1 MFKKFIAFITVLSLS
16 AALCACGG
24 EKSAV
29 KRFNSKHEKKLSQS
43 FTAAENES
51 YSLSWDSEH
60 YRVLLTDKRS
70 GRVWSTLPSGLQQP
84 RYDEDGFEENNHPH
98 TETPL
103 TLEYVDTE
111 TLQIELL
118 YAYTGSLKKGDYAI
132 EQLKDGLEITYYFS
146 KQEISVPVKYTLL
159 ADGINISVDP
169 NKITEN
175 EEYIYRI
182 ILSPFFASAENTAQ
196 EDYLF
201 VPSGSGALIY
211 PRDWSAD
218 TSYTASYPVYGT
230 DLVSESIKSGNVNN
244 TEPVRLPVFGAKTG
258 ADAVCGIIEDGA
270 ECASIEC
277 NVGNTSYGY
286 SSAYAAFQ
294 IRGFFS
300 NTYSKNTVSSKLSV
314 SYYPLAGENA
324 NYIGMADRYRKYL
337 AEKYGLKETT
347 GDTALSLKLIGGTHV
362 SAQALGVPYNKLFVT
377 TSLKE
382 AENIVEKIY
391 GKTGISPAVQLV
403 GYGESGIDTDRIGGG
418 YKVAAAVGGKKQLKS
433 LAEFCESINSPLYF
447 DFDIVYFARS
457 GGGIRKM
464 FDYAVTPVGQRAL
477 RYKTEFG
484 TGNGYANKEYFIM
497 REKLASAG
505 EKSADTV
512 KKLGLDGLSFNTASA
527 GAYSDYAD
535 RKYYVKSGF
544 AVDYAAI
551 AEKCRRSGLKLLG
564 DNANAYS
571 AVYSS
576 LITCAP
582 TQSAENDLFTADIP
596 FYEIVFKGYVPMTA
610 DAVNLSIEPK
620 TAVLRAAEAGC
631 GLSYTLTARYDKS
644 LMTAKQ
650 TLYHSTAF
658 SGLDGG
664 IYETVAAYN
673 AYFESIKNAK
683 IISHKILENGLRKT
697 EFDNGTA
704 VYVNYGSTR
713 LTSEAGEVAAGSYI
727 FTKGEKK

>member
-1 MFKKFIAFITVLSLS
+1 MQIIS
-16 AALCACGG
+16 A
-24 EKSAV
+24 
-29 KRFNSKHEKKLSQS
+29 
-43 FTAAENES
+43 
-51 YSLSWDSEH
+51 W
-60 YRVLLTDKRS
+60 LTD
-70 GRVWSTLPSGLQQP
+70 
-84 RYDEDGFEENNHPH
+84 
-98 TETPL
+98 
-103 TLEYVDTE
+103 
-111 TLQIELL
+111 
-118 YAYTGSLKKGDYAI
+118 
-132 EQLKDGLEITYYFS
+132 
-146 KQEISVPVKYTLL
+146 
-159 ADGINISVDP
+159 
-169 NKITEN
+169 TEN
-175 EEYIYRI
+175 TLR
-182 ILSPFFASAENTAQ
+182 
-196 EDYLF
+196 
-201 VPSGSGALIY
+201 
-211 PRDWSAD
+211 
-218 TSYTASYPVYGT
+218 
-230 DLVSESIKSGNVNN
+230 
-244 TEPVRLPVFGAKTG
+244 
-258 ADAVCGIIEDGA
+258 
-270 ECASIEC
+270 
-277 NVGNTSYGY
+277 
-286 SSAYAAFQ
+286 
-294 IRGFFS
+294 
-300 NTYSKNTVSSKLSV
+300 KN
-314 SYYPLAGENA
+314 
-324 NYIGMADRYRKYL
+324 
-337 AEKYGLKETT
+337 GLKETT

-382 AENIVEKIY
+382 AEGIVKKIH
-391 GKTGISPAVQLV
+391 GKTGVSPAVQLV

-418 YKVAAAVGGKKQLKS
+418 YKVAATVGGKKQLKS

-477 RYKTEFG
+477 CYKTEFG

-505 EKSADTV
+505 GKSVDTV

-544 AVDYAAI
+544 AADYAAI

-610 DAVNLSIEPK
+610 DGVNLSIEPK

-650 TLYHSTAF
+650 TLYHSTVF